1 MIGRRACLFADRHH
15 RSTDREA
22 HDVFE
27 ATIRL
32 SMTGRPA
39 AMQHALNDSQS

>member
-1 MIGRRACLFADRHH
+1 MIAWRACLFADRHH

-27 ATIRL
+27 GHHPAA
-32 SMTGRPA
+32 MTGRPA
-39 AMQHALNDSQS
+39 AMQHALKDSQS